1 VDGVTVDIAAVELS
15 DSPPG
20 ADVRYRVR
28 NGSDSAV
35 WVVDDGT
42 LAWHEEGDRITL
54 DRSRPPMRAG
64 AQPFGYFD
72 PVVAPLEPGE
82 ALERTVELSW
92 PQSLSG
98 LWNRDREVSPA
109 SGEHEL
115 VVRIGYGTS
124 PQPDPPQAV
133 GESVEAGVLA
143 WQRTVES
150 EPARLSV
157 P

>member
-1 VDGVTVDIAAVELS
+1 VNGVTVEIAAVEPS

-20 ADVRYRVR
+20 AQVRYRVR
-28 NGSDSAV
+28 NGSDSPV

-42 LAWHEEGDRITL
+42 LAWLQDGARITL
-54 DRSRPPMRAG
+54 DRSRPPMREG

-72 PVVAPLEPGE
+72 PVVAPLQPGE
-82 ALERTVELSW
+82 TLERTVELSW
-92 PQSLSG
+92 PQRLSG

-109 SGEHEL
+109 PGDHEV
-115 VVRIGYGTS
+115 VVRVGYGNS
-124 PQPDPPQAV
+124 PEPEPPQAL

-143 WQRTVES
+143 WQRTAES
-150 EPARLSV
+150 EPARLPV